1 MLIFHLCV
9 LLIVF
14 LRKKK
19 NLSLCLRYDRTKQ
32 RIGSSKVKDFVFASS
47 SILPAKLPARVAGDM
62 LDTTNI

>member
-14 LRKKK
+14 LRKKEK
-19 NLSLCLRYDRTKQ
+19 SLTMSKVDRTKQ

>member
-1 MLIFHLCV
+1 MSKV
-9 LLIVF
+9 
-14 LRKKK
+14 
-19 NLSLCLRYDRTKQ
+19 DRTKQ

>member
-1 MLIFHLCV
+1 MTI
-9 LLIVF
+9 
-14 LRKKK
+14 KKK